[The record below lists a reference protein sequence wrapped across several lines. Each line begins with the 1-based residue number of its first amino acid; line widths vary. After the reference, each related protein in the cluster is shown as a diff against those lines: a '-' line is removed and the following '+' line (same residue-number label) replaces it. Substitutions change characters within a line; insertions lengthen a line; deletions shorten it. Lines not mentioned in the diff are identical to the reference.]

1 MNPKRFGGKAN
12 HRQEPWKVPLPQ
24 YIEELYFK
32 RFKKEQPDN
41 IRSIEQMVDDKKRK
55 QAERKERRRQQR
67 GESKLENAGQSS
79 GQPDK
84 ENCHVAEK

>member
-1 MNPKRFGGKAN
+1 MNPKKFGGKAN

-41 IRSIEQMVDDKKRK
+41 IRSIEQMVDDKRRK
-55 QAERKERRRQQR
+55 QADRNKRRQQR
-67 GESKLENAGQSS
+67 GESKPEKAGQSS
-79 GQPDK
+79 GQPDQ